1 MQKISMRFEQR
12 QEAKKGERRCSSIPR
27 RKFIE
32 EIHRFATVEKENPES
47 KNRELESVVANW
59 ERERDQIAGY
69 ISKDGTEIAAFLVE
83 TLQDSDSGLRFLLEF
98 RPSML

>member
-1 MQKISMRFEQR
+1 
-12 QEAKKGERRCSSIPR
+12 
-27 RKFIE
+27 
-32 EIHRFATVEKENPES
+32 
-47 KNRELESVVANW
+47 VANW

-83 TLQDSDSGLRFLLEF
+83 TLQDSDGDLRFLLEF